1 MTALIGG
8 SVLLIAGAA
17 LALVFGWIGA
27 DTGLI
32 WVSILA
38 SVLSAILL
46 ALGYYRSKGEV
57 AAIRSGRGGQEA
69 AIGGGPRPARPAP
82 DAVIAVADRKRFHR
96 PDCRYARVKGAEEMS
111 AATARRRGYDP
122 CTICKP

>member
-27 DTGLI
+27 DTNLI
-32 WVSILA
+32 WVSIAA
-38 SVLSAILL
+38 SVMAAVLL
-46 ALGYYRSKGEV
+46 ALGYHRSKNEV
-57 AAIRSGRGGQEA
+57 VAIRRRGNYA
-69 AIGGGPRPARPAP
+69 PAP
-82 DAVIAVADRKRFHR
+82 RQERSEEGSVVAVADRKRFHR

-111 AATARRRGYDP
+111 VTAARRRGFDP
-122 CTICKP
+122 CAICKP

>member
-8 SVLLIAGAA
+8 SVLLIAAA
-17 LALVFGWIGA
+17 AVALVFGWIGA
-27 DTGLI
+27 DTNLI

-46 ALGYYRSKGEV
+46 ALGYYRSKSEV
-57 AAIRSGRGGQEA
+57 AAIARRGGHDAVVAE
-69 AIGGGPRPARPAP
+69 GPRPGRPAAG
-82 DAVIAVADRKRFHR
+82 AVIAVADRKRFHR
-96 PDCRYARVKGAEEMS
+96 PDCRYARVKGAEEMPV
-111 AATARRRGYDP
+111 ATARRRGFDP